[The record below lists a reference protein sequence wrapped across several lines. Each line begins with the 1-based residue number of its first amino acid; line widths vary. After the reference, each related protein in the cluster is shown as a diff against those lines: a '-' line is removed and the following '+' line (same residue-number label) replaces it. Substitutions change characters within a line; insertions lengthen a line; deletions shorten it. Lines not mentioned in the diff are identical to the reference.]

1 MRAISLEGGGLRA
14 VFVPDVG
21 AKMVSLMD
29 TEHDYEWLVDSGD
42 RPLRPVEYGATF
54 TDQDMSGWDEM
65 FPTITQC
72 RYPGDG
78 RHAGVSL
85 PDHGEV
91 WCLRWTATRTD
102 SGASCAVSD
111 GGDSIVFI
119 VEGRALPYRLT
130 RKVSL
135 SVGATGGVR
144 VIGAARA
151 AGDRGAAGAAG
162 SAGAADWAGTDGA
175 AGAARVACTDGP
187 AAARAAGANREL
199 RLEYEVTNL
208 GQDPLVYLW
217 AAHPQFVA
225 GPDTQILLPDE
236 INEVCNVL
244 PSERWGPVGT
254 RYAWPEAVDRTG
266 KVWRLDRVGPEA
278 ARDCRKFYVPPEQRV
293 DHAGLKCHKTGRQL
307 VMSWSAEKTPYLGL
321 WIDEGCYNTV
331 STVALEP
338 ASGYFDS
345 LETAA
350 GLGRTPVLQPGESHE
365 WLLTVRLS

>member
-72 RYPGDG
+72 RYPGGG

-144 VIGAARA
+144 VIG
-151 AGDRGAAGAAG
+151 
-162 SAGAADWAGTDGA
+162 
-175 AGAARVACTDGP
+175 
-187 AAARAAGANREL
+187 AARAAGANREL

-278 ARDCRKFYVPPEQRV
+278 ARDCRKFYVPPEQQV